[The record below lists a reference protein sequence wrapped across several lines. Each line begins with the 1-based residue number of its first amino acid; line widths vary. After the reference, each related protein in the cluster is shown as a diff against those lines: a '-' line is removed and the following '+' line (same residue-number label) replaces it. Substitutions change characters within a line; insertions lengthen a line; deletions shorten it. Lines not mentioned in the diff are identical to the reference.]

1 MTAAVALFLVGIL
14 TVYFSVQLPIGTFR
28 APGSGLYPLI
38 LGLLL
43 MGLVACHFLQ
53 LLRGRDR
60 APGSGAGR
68 RPAGSYRRVALFLG
82 AVAAVTALMTPL
94 GFLFS
99 AFLLL
104 LALMEILGVRPR
116 MVSLLVSLLTAGFS
130 YALFVHWLQI
140 PLPKGWWGL

>member
-1 MTAAVALFLVGIL
+1 MTAAATLFLVGAV
-14 TVYFSVQLPIGTFR
+14 TVYLSLQLPIGNFR
-28 APGSGLYPLI
+28 APGSGLFPLI

-43 MGLVACHFLQ
+43 MGLVICHFPQ
-53 LLRGRDR
+53 LLRGRDP
-60 APGSGAGR
+60 AAASGAGG
-68 RPAGSYRRVALFLG
+68 RPTGSYRRVALFLG
-82 AVAAVTALMTPL
+82 AVAATTALLTPL
-94 GFLFS
+94 GFLLS

-130 YALFVHWLQI
+130 YALFVRWLQI